1 VRDVSARFLAAVRG
15 PYQVASRAVLV
26 DASPQFGLHPT
37 GTEIPIIDGR
47 VTFQSLSDI
56 KSTLNMTVPGDY
68 YAALQPYGTELF
80 IERGVEFANGDR
92 EMVGLGYFRVEQ
104 ATQDNA
110 PYGPVSIQALDR
122 VAQLQQNKLAFPLP
136 LNNGDSHR
144 AVFHRLFN
152 GIPIPQ
158 QATYPGL
165 SPAGYA
171 AYTGARIPI
180 SWTSYNPDTTTI
192 IGDQIVE
199 DDAFSYLRDLIK
211 IYNAS
216 MMRFTF
222 SGELLVYSIAIDAS
236 YPVYTL
242 TGGVGGQIIKAK
254 RTVKRT
260 DVHNLVTAYGSDPS
274 SITDFIIT
282 ANNDPASALAYG
294 KATYPAFGPAPT
306 YYSSPL
312 LQTNADVELAGETL
326 LRRFR
331 MLPETNTLT
340 VIPNPALETNDVI
353 DLVYRPG
360 MDPVRCII
368 DSITMP
374 LDATSTGSI
383 ITRIPTATEGYGLG
397 LGFLGP

>member
-1 VRDVSARFLAAVRG
+1 MRNVSGRFLAAVNG
-15 PYQVASRAVLV
+15 PHQVASRAILV
-26 DASPQFGLHPT
+26 DSAPQFGLHPT
-37 GTEIPIIDGR
+37 GMDIPIIDGR
-47 VTFQSLSDI
+47 VTFQSLSDVH
-56 KSTLNMTVPGDY
+56 STLSMTVPGDY
-68 YAALQPYGTELF
+68 WDELQPYGVEFF

-92 EMVGLGYFRVEQ
+92 ETVGLGYFRVEQ
-104 ATQDNA
+104 VAQDNA
-110 PYGPVSIQALDR
+110 PYGPISIQALDR
-122 VAQLQQNKLAFPLP
+122 TAQLQQNKLAFPLP

-171 AYTGARIPI
+171 AYPGARIPI
-180 SWTSYNPDTTTI
+180 SWTSYNPDAITI

-199 DDAFSYLRDLIK
+199 DDAYGYLRDLIK

-242 TGGVGGQIIKAK
+242 TGGAGGQIIKAK
-254 RTVKRT
+254 RTTKRT
-260 DVHNLVTAYGSDPS
+260 DVCNLVTAYGSDPT
-274 SITDFIIT
+274 SITDFVIT
-282 ANNDPASALAYG
+282 ANNDPASRLAYG
-294 KATYPAFGPAPT
+294 KTTYPSFGPAPT

-353 DLVYRPG
+353 DLIYRPG

-368 DSITMP
+368 DSIILP
-374 LDATSTGSI
+374 LDSVSTGTI
-383 ITRIPTATEGYGLG
+383 TTRIPTATEGYGLG